1 MPNKSTNKKLRVG
14 LIGAGTIA
22 NSAHLPAIAELHNE
36 LELVAVADV
45 RADAAEQAAKQYGAE
60 HWYADYRELLA
71 RSDIDMVDICT
82 PEFLHGEQVVA
93 AADAG
98 KHILCEKP
106 MADSLEDADAMIA
119 AAKRNNVKLMIGHS
133 RRFTARYRAIRA
145 ALDRG
150 EIGDVRLVRENERRA
165 ASMYNVMERWRGYW
179 TPQDERPWIML
190 AKYTHGAALTNAVH
204 ETDLARWFVGAEAK
218 TVFAASRITAPEGEV
233 PDFITY
239 TITFANG
246 AIGAAEVVN
255 NLPARYPYFHMMELF
270 GSDGLIRATDP
281 PMSPLEAW
289 GNQGMQ
295 FPENFNVLL
304 HVDDAYVRELDLF
317 AKAVRED
324 SPVPMDPREARQA
337 LAIALAAVESSRTG
351 KVVAVNQGPEGGV
364 A

>member
-1 MPNKSTNKKLRVG
+1 MRRLRVG

-22 NSAHLPAIAELHNE
+22 HSAHLPAIAQLHSE

-45 RADAAEQAAKQYGAE
+45 RAEAAEQAARQYSAE

-71 RSDIDMVDICT
+71 RPDIDLVDICT

-93 AADAG
+93 AAEAG

-106 MADSLEDADAMIA
+106 MADSLAAADAMLA
-119 AAKRNNVKLMIGHS
+119 AARRNRVKLMIGHS

-150 EIGDVRLVRENERRA
+150 EIGEVRLVRENERRA
-165 ASMYNVMERWRGYW
+165 ASMYTVLERWQGYW

-190 AKYTHGAALTNAVH
+190 AQYTLGAALTNAVH

-233 PDFITY
+233 PDFISY
-239 TITFANG
+239 TISFANG
-246 AIGAAEVVN
+246 AVGAAEVVN
-255 NLPARYPYFHMMELF
+255 NLPPRYPYFHMMEVF
-270 GSDGLIRATDP
+270 GTAGRIRASDP

-289 GNQGMQ
+289 GAQGMQ
-295 FPENFNVLL
+295 FPENFNTLL

-317 AKAVRED
+317 AQAVRD
-324 SPVPMDPREARQA
+324 DTPVPMDPLEARQA
-337 LAIALAAVESSRTG
+337 LAIALAAVESSKTG
-351 KVVAVNQGPEGGV
+351 RVVAVDEGPASEGS
-364 A
+364 AA